1 MQFSTAHIA
10 TLLRY
15 TGISFIAGS
24 VTHGVFSEKRSLVT
38 ALIGVVLFIIAS
50 LLESRDQ
57 SQAKQSWTS
66 LIGFGIMASI
76 GLGFFTGG
84 LQHFPDSPDR
94 SLWVVPLGFVL
105 SVLATHWLD
114 KGLLKDRLK
123 YVCVGFLLV
132 VCLSVS
138 AWLFFDDHH
147 DAAHDHADAR
157 TPAAMEQ
164 QPLAP
169 ASVAN
174 APPAPA
180 KKDHGHKH

>member
-1 MQFSTAHIA
+1 LPPCFK
-10 TLLRY
+10 Y

-24 VTHGVFSEKRSLVT
+24 VTHGVFSEQRSLVT
-38 ALIGVVLFIIAS
+38 ALIGVVLFIAAS
-50 LLESRDQ
+50 LLESKDEGQ
-57 SQAKQSWTS
+57 TKQSWTS

-114 KGLLKDRLK
+114 KGLLKDRMK

-132 VCLSVS
+132 VALSVS
-138 AWLFFDDHH
+138 AWLVFDDHH
-147 DAAHDHADAR
+147 GAAHDHADAKP
-157 TPAAMEQ
+157 PAAMEQ
-164 QPLAP
+164 HPLVPASAPSAP
-169 ASVAN
+169 AN
-174 APPAPA
+174 
-180 KKDHGHKH
+180 HGHKH